1 MALAICGRWATED
14 AETQSNMTSA
24 RRSKSVF
31 AQLGRVASL
40 GAGELKCSVQ
50 KCYRLKK
57 HATQFRKKSVLS
69 IHLAAPRLRRCARK
83 GRDQSGFGLIRV
95 TLAKSGAPALAHE
108 ICKFTSHSKL
118 NLIYGAHCR
127 FIWPMAADSSVALPL
142 ASHLGRDTG
151 RWYLD
156 V

>member
-31 AQLGRVASL
+31 TQLGRVASL

-50 KCYRLKK
+50 KCYRLNNTPLNFQEK
-57 HATQFRKKSVLS
+57 RVPS

-83 GRDQSGFGLIRV
+83 GRDQPGFGLICV
-95 TLAKSGAPALAHE
+95 TLAKSGVPALAHE
-108 ICKFTSHSKL
+108 ICKFKSHLKL
-118 NLIYGAHCR
+118 YLMYGAHCR
-127 FIWPMAADSSVALPL
+127 FIWPMAADSSL
-142 ASHLGRDTG
+142 APCSQNGKTR
-151 RWYLD
+151 
-156 V
+156 